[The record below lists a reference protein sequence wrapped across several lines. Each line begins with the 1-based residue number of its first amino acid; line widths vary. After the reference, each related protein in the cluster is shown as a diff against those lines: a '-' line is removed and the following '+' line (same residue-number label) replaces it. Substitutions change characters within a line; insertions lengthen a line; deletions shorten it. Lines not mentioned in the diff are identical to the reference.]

1 MTTRTKHIAFILP
14 ILVLTGAGMVFAD
27 TAPEPLQTGMHY
39 GLMLLGVYVLMA
51 LVFSFLCSV
60 AEAVLLSITPSYIEG
75 IKEKQPRRAALLKEL
90 KQDNLDRSLAAILT
104 LNTIAHTVGA
114 IGAGAQATVVFGS
127 AWFGAFSVVMTL
139 MILFLSEVLPKT
151 LGAVH
156 WSKLAGP
163 TAYYVKVLI
172 ILLYP
177 IVWLSEK
184 FTKLF
189 SGGQK
194 VHVFS
199 RDEFVAMARVGE
211 QTGQIADSEAK
222 MIRNLFRF
230 GSMEVIDIMTP
241 RIVVSALPEE
251 ITIAEGLA
259 LIEQKP
265 FSRLPLYQT
274 DIDDISGF
282 VLKDDVL
289 LRIAQGRTEEPLA
302 SLKRKL
308 LIVPETV
315 SLPMLL
321 ENLLKDRHHIA
332 LVVDEYGGTSG
343 IVTLEDIVETLTGI
357 EITDEKDKV
366 VDMRALARR
375 QWAERARVMGLDV
388 DNLQQDTLK
397 PAASLRAGD
406 SNK

>member
-1 MTTRTKHIAFILP
+1 MEALLKRTKPIFFVLP
-14 ILVLTGAGMVFAD
+14 ALVLACASVVSAD
-27 TAPEPLQTGMHY
+27 TALPPLQTGMYY
-39 GLMLLGVYVLMA
+39 GLSLLLAYVLMA

-60 AEAVLLSITPSYIEG
+60 AESVLLSITPSYIEG
-75 IKEKQPRRAALLKEL
+75 LKGKHPRRAALLKDL
-90 KQDNLDRSLAAILT
+90 KQDNVDRSLAAILT

-127 AWFGAFSVVMTL
+127 AWFGAFSAVMTL
-139 MILFLSEVLPKT
+139 LILFLSEVLPKT

-156 WSKLAGP
+156 WSKLTGP
-163 TAYYVKVLI
+163 TAYYVKSLI

-184 FTKLF
+184 FTKMF
-189 SGGQK
+189 SRGQK

-211 QTGQIADSEAK
+211 QTGQIAKSEAR

-241 RIVVSALPEE
+241 RIVISALPEE

-259 LIEQKP
+259 AIEKKP
-265 FSRLPLYQT
+265 FSRMPLYKT
-274 DIDDISGF
+274 DIDDITGF

-289 LRIAQGRTEEPLA
+289 LRIAQNRADEPLA
-302 SLKRKL
+302 SLKRKI
-308 LIVPETV
+308 LIVPKSVT
-315 SLPMLL
+315 LTMLL

-343 IVTLEDIVETLTGI
+343 VVTLEDLVETLTGI
-357 EITDEKDKV
+357 EITDEKDTV
-366 VDMRALARR
+366 ADMRALARR
-375 QWAERARVMGLDV
+375 QWKDRARVMGLDV
-388 DNLQQDTLK
+388 DKSET
-397 PAASLRAGD
+397 SG
-406 SNK
+406 